1 MSRSRSFLA
10 VLLCAVLSVPLL
22 AGGWPAAAAPPNPT
36 LVTIRAAHHPGFD
49 RIVFQFRGG
58 LPAGRQ
64 VRYVARLVSDAK
76 GDPIPVPGRALLR
89 VRFSPADA
97 HDATGPTAPLA
108 RAYALP
114 NIMKVQRAGDFEA
127 VTTYGVGLAKRT
139 SVHTFTLSGPS
150 RFVIDIRAAFSTV
163 RRSVYFL
170 DRDRFVA
177 NRPPFFVPRARQVR
191 TFTPATGL
199 MDRLFAGPVP
209 AERAD
214 GLRLVRSGATGFADL
229 RVSDGI
235 ARVRLTGGCDSGG
248 STVTIA
254 GEIMPMLRQFASVRW
269 VKIYGP
275 GGHTERPHGR
285 VDSIPTCLEP

>member
-10 VLLCAVLSVPLL
+10 ALLCAVLAVPLL
-22 AGGWPAAAAPPNPT
+22 AGGWPAAAAPNPT
-36 LVTIRAAHHPGFD
+36 LVGITAAHHPGFD
-49 RIVFQFRGG
+49 RIVFRFRGG

-64 VRYVARLVSDAK
+64 VRYVAQLVSDAK
-76 GDPIPVPGRALLR
+76 GEPIPVPGRAILQ

-97 HDATGPTAPLA
+97 HDATGPTAPVA
-108 RAYALP
+108 RAFALP
-114 NIMKVQRAGDFEA
+114 NIMKVQQAGDFEA

-150 RFVIDIRAAFSTV
+150 RVVIDIRAAFSTD

-191 TFTPATGL
+191 TGTPAVGL

-214 GLRLVRSGATGFADL
+214 GLRLVRSGATGFTDL
-229 RVSDGI
+229 RISDGI
-235 ARVRLTGGCDSGG
+235 ARVQLTGGCDSGG

-254 GEIMPMLRQFASVRW
+254 GEIMPMLRQLASVRW

-275 GGHTERPHGR
+275 AGHTERPNGR